1 MELREGWW
9 YPEADRGLFGHRHT
23 VKTLKEEV
31 YPLLPSY
38 RTAVQ
43 AGGAVGEWA
52 MDMARWFERV
62 ITFEPNPE
70 LFACL
75 QKNTAGVPQID
86 AYYAA
91 LGHENQQVA
100 VGNPEKEWNFGSYYV
115 GGAKP
120 DENSAFMYKLD
131 DFQLDDVDL
140 IFLDV
145 EGFELF
151 ALKGAEKTIQMW
163 HPAVVVEW
171 HEDQFKRYGY
181 FRKDLDDFMFGQM
194 GYRTRK
200 PIRNGL
206 DQIYQW

>member
-23 VKTLKEEV
+23 VKTLREEV

-52 MDMARWFERV
+52 TDMARWFERV

-75 QKNTAGVPQID
+75 QKNIDGIKQIY
-86 AYYAA
+86 AYYGG
-91 LGHENQQVA
+91 LGDEKQQVA
-100 VGNPEKEWNFGSYYV
+100 VGNPEKDWNFGSYYV
-115 GGAKP
+115 GGAEVT
-120 DENSAFMYKLD
+120 ENSPFTYNVD
-131 DFQLDDVDL
+131 EFQLDDVDL

-145 EGFELF
+145 EGFELY
-151 ALKGAEKTIQMW
+151 ALYGAEKTIQMW

-181 FRKDLDDFMFGQM
+181 TRRDIDAFMLEKM

-206 DQIYQW
+206 DQIYLW